1 MAPVVVEK
9 ALFEDK
15 PASDGISENHH
26 VSLPARG
33 IFVVADG
40 VGGPVVGKAA
50 ARSACE
56 GVVEFLVREA
66 GDREA
71 TLPFVLRSYFSL
83 AGNVLFN
90 SIIHANRRVLDANGS
105 RGVHERGAA
114 SVVAGYLDRDILALA
129 SVGSVS
135 AWLKRGG
142 EYTELVTPRSWGRLV
157 DPSRTH
163 PSGLAGVLPLM
174 ALGVGEDLEPE
185 IVEIR
190 ILPGD
195 ELWVG
200 TQGPVGLNKI
210 ELFQGFDS
218 QGSQGEAFWLNWAFN
233 S

>member
-1 MAPVVVEK
+1 MAPMVVQK
-9 ALFEDK
+9 ALFEDR
-15 PASDGISENHH
+15 PAPDGHSENHH

-40 VGGPVVGKAA
+40 VGGPVAGKSA

-66 GDREA
+66 GDRDA

-90 SIIHANRRVLDANGS
+90 SIIHANRKVLDANGT

-135 AWLKRGG
+135 AWLRRGG
-142 EYTELVTPRSWGRLV
+142 EYSELLTPRSWARLV

-163 PSGLAGVLPLM
+163 SGGIAGALPLM
-174 ALGVGEDLEPE
+174 ALGVGQDLEPE

-190 ILPGD
+190 VLPGD

-200 TQGPVGLNKI
+200 TEGPPGIKKSDFFHGL
-210 ELFQGFDS
+210 EPDP
-218 QGSQGEAFWLNWAFN
+218 SQGEVFWLNWVFN